1 MMGSMQRNVNLSQ
14 NKSVIMGAKVSHG
27 GVSKNKR
34 SYLPQPAVHKENHTE
49 ELLQQYINKTKG
61 AKKV

>member
-1 MMGSMQRNVNLSQ
+1 MMGSMQRNVNLQ
-14 NKSVIMGAKVSHG
+14 NKGVIMGAKVSHG

-49 ELLQQYINKTKG
+49 ELLRRFAKEIKG
-61 AKKV
+61 KS